1 MMSYLRKLFG
11 APCPSRLAGS
21 CPASGVVMPGDI
33 FRVGREEKTI
43 SAKVICLR
51 RAKARAQAPK
61 HRRQREGTTRPS
73 AARPWQAK
81 TRPPPVSF
89 GRHQSRRSRLHAP
102 EFVNGDT
109 IGRLIGD

>member
-43 SAKVICLR
+43 SAKVITAFDEQKLEHKLR
-51 RAKARAQAPK
+51 SIGASGKEQPGRQLRVLGRQSVSPSVAPLAAARA
-61 HRRQREGTTRPS
+61 
-73 AARPWQAK
+73 
-81 TRPPPVSF
+81 
-89 GRHQSRRSRLHAP
+89 
-102 EFVNGDT
+102 
-109 IGRLIGD
+109 